1 MKAIF
6 QIILSSFRA
15 AMVSLIPYLFF
26 RSAWIIFIVV
36 NNNYS
41 LIPYEDIA
49 TIDIL
54 LGKIFPVLL
63 TCTLAYHLS
72 FHFFDER
79 LLVTSLAITM
89 FLVFSGYIT
98 KTDGGLVISD
108 AFVLDDA
115 ILIPVLVCLGYFLVN
130 RYMKYK
136 LIRTRVVNPI
146 LEGAINGMMPHLLV
160 FLVIGAVYFLLEQT
174 SIHSVI
180 EMIAGW
186 PVWIQAYFHTLI
198 IHVIWLTG
206 VHGAAAYYT
215 FFDSS
220 FVSEIYVSNMSFS
233 MFFDVFVIYGGA
245 GSTWALIIAIMLFSN
260 MKFARTLAKI
270 SIPFAIINVNEL
282 LVFGLPIIFNP
293 ILAIPFVLV
302 PLVNHLFAQVYLSLV
317 DVIVIRDSIE
327 WVTPSLLDSY
337 LVTGGNVK
345 AILLQ
350 VLIISL
356 DVMLYMPFV
365 RKYSNTSNDSLLNT
379 LIRKL
384 RFSYAVPV
392 QKEVSFLGMH
402 NELVEQQDKL
412 NKSLKD
418 ILAGELRIYYQPQ
431 FESKTLQMIGVESLL
446 RLESDQ
452 SLNSPDFIRHFE
464 NAKIGEYIDKWV
476 VDTVESDVKTH
487 PVFSNFAL
495 KVSLNLNVDSLGD
508 KQFIND
514 LIKKMSGYPVC
525 FEITETI
532 YSQNVE
538 LVSESVRMLR
548 EAGFLVAIDD
558 FGTGYSSLSM
568 LSALDADIIKLDRL
582 FLKQANTVKGK
593 ELYRSMISTLKRLGF
608 VVVSEGIETEEELEF
623 VQSCNADV
631 LQGYYFS
638 RAINV
643 DELEQYFNDEEA
655 LGHAPQQHFTITS

>member
-1 MKAIF
+1 
-6 QIILSSFRA
+6 
-15 AMVSLIPYLFF
+15 MVSLIPYLFF

-41 LIPYEDIA
+41 LVPYEDIA

-180 EMIAGW
+180 EMIAGL

-446 RLESDQ
+446 RLESEQ

-476 VDTVESDVKTH
+476 VDTVESDVKTQ
-487 PVFSNFAL
+487 PVFRNFAL

-508 KQFIND
+508 KQFIKD
-514 LIKKMSGYPVC
+514 LINKMSGYPVC

-568 LSALDADIIKLDRL
+568 LSALDADVIKLDRL

>member
-1 MKAIF
+1 MW
-6 QIILSSFRA
+6 L
-15 AMVSLIPYLFF
+15 
-26 RSAWIIFIVV
+26 
-36 NNNYS
+36 
-41 LIPYEDIA
+41 
-49 TIDIL
+49 
-54 LGKIFPVLL
+54 
-63 TCTLAYHLS
+63 
-72 FHFFDER
+72 
-79 LLVTSLAITM
+79 
-89 FLVFSGYIT
+89 
-98 KTDGGLVISD
+98 
-108 AFVLDDA
+108 
-115 ILIPVLVCLGYFLVN
+115 
-130 RYMKYK
+130 
-136 LIRTRVVNPI
+136 
-146 LEGAINGMMPHLLV
+146 
-160 FLVIGAVYFLLEQT
+160 
-174 SIHSVI
+174 
-180 EMIAGW
+180 
-186 PVWIQAYFHTLI
+186 QAYFHTLI

-476 VDTVESDVKTH
+476 VDTVESDVKTQ
-487 PVFSNFAL
+487 PVFRNFAL

-508 KQFIND
+508 KQFIKD
-514 LIKKMSGYPVC
+514 LINKMSGYPVC

-568 LSALDADIIKLDRL
+568 LSALDADVIKLDRL

>member
-41 LIPYEDIA
+41 LVPYEDIA

-302 PLVNHLFAQVYLSLV
+302 PMVNHLFAQVYLSLV
-317 DVIVIRDSIE
+317 DVIVIRESIE

-476 VDTVESDVKTH
+476 VDTVESDVKTQ
-487 PVFSNFAL
+487 PVFRNFAL

-508 KQFIND
+508 KQFIKD
-514 LIKKMSGYPVC
+514 LINKMSGYPVC

-568 LSALDADIIKLDRL
+568 LSALDADVIKLDRL

>member
-41 LIPYEDIA
+41 LVPYEDIA

-89 FLVFSGYIT
+89 FLVFSGYIS

-302 PLVNHLFAQVYLSLV
+302 PMVNHLFAQVYLSLV
-317 DVIVIRDSIE
+317 DVIVIRESIE

-476 VDTVESDVKTH
+476 VDTVESDVKTQ
-487 PVFSNFAL
+487 PVFRNFAL

-508 KQFIND
+508 KQFIKD
-514 LIKKMSGYPVC
+514 LINKMSGYPVC

-568 LSALDADIIKLDRL
+568 LSALDADVIKLDRL